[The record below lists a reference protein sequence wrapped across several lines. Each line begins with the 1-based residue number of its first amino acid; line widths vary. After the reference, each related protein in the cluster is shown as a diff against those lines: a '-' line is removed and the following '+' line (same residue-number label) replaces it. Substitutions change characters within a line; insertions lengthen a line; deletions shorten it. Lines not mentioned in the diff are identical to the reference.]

1 MRAGDGTRTHDVQLG
16 KLAFYGM
23 GNSIGVV
30 EVWRGSA
37 RRARRL
43 RAVHAGSV
51 ARPSAAC
58 LCRGPAGPA
67 RGDGQD
73 PQGAGSGAG
82 LAFGRRRG
90 RRATDAPVAG
100 GLRAPVRAP
109 AAPAAARLRRGVR
122 ICGLRDARHDP
133 HRAGAV
139 RAHQRVDLEELPQ
152 QRRPPARRLGGRQAR
167 RDDHRHGGIGT
178 GGCRPAPHPARAVG
192 IPPVVPRGDLPL
204 VGDVGEHAR
213 EELQGLDGLVTAVG
227 PSALS
232 ER

>member
-1 MRAGDGTRTHDVQLG
+1 MGLEPTTSSLG
-16 KLAFYGM
+16 SWHSTGWEIQSGWWKYG
-23 GNSIGVV
+23 
-30 EVWRGSA
+30 EA
-37 RRARRL
+37 RRAGRGACVQSTRG
-43 RAVHAGSV
+43 RSPVH
-51 ARPSAAC
+51 RPPAC
-58 LCRGPAGPA
+58 VVGRPAGPA

-192 IPPVVPRGDLPL
+192 IPPVVPRG
-204 VGDVGEHAR
+204 
-213 EELQGLDGLVTAVG
+213 TAW
-227 PSALS
+227 
-232 ER
+232 